1 MLPPPRAAGASRRAS
16 TAPGLLAVLTVF
28 ALAGCGGAGR
38 KPPPAPP
45 TGSHSTPVSAPPAP
59 PAPGAAGYRKQ
70 IGALGARFAAR
81 SARFSKRI
89 RRARTR
95 AQIIAAFGS
104 ERDAAK
110 RSANELAALRPPP
123 FVARPHRQLIH
134 GLRALAVDIEGA
146 IRAARRGQRR
156 RLRALGRRFA
166 AGRLRSL
173 REITGAGRAIDARLA
188 R

>member
-1 MLPPPRAAGASRRAS
+1 M
-16 TAPGLLAVLTVF
+16 LTVF

-45 TGSHSTPVSAPPAP
+45 TGSHSTPVSAPHAPHAPHAP
-59 PAPGAAGYRKQ
+59 PGASYRKQ

-95 AQIIAAFGS
+95 AQIIAAFRS

-173 REITGAGRAIDARLA
+173 REITRAGRAIDARLA

>member
-16 TAPGLLAVLTVF
+16 TALGLLAVLTVF

-45 TGSHSTPVSAPPAP
+45 TGSHSTPVSAPHAP
-59 PAPGAAGYRKQ
+59 PAASYRKQ

-95 AQIIAAFGS
+95 AQIIAAFRS

-173 REITGAGRAIDARLA
+173 REITRAGRAIDARLA